1 MFGDLLG
8 DMQAKQA
15 EMQKSLSQIEV
26 KVEMEGIVLI
36 GNAARQITN
45 VIVDESLLK
54 ADNKDQL
61 EDLLVTCFNRLS
73 EQMSQKE
80 AEESEK
86 LMADFLPPGME
97 HLLGGL
103 K

>member
-15 EMQKSLSQIEV
+15 EMQKSLSKIEV
-26 KVEMEGIVLI
+26 KVEMEGIVLV

-54 ADNKDQL
+54 SENKDQL
-61 EDLLVTCFNRLS
+61 EDLLVTSFNRLS